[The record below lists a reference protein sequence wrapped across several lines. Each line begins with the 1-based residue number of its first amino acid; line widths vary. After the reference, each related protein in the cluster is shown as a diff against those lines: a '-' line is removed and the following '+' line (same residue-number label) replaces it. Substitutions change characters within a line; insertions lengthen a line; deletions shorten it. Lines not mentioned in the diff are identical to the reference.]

1 MARFSVRK
9 CGRNT
14 SLYTYAI
21 NASVGKGVP
30 MPSNS
35 LLEWQNNRL
44 SRLNFVDDQ
53 NIALAAATPPN
64 PQLIDENLR
73 GYVMLISAHFQGF
86 CRDLHTEC
94 VQAVANAVPPP
105 MLLIFQTLCGRDLEL
120 DGANA
125 KYASIKTDFE
135 RFGFDLTV
143 ALRAD
148 QKVAKI
154 NDGLVTRIGHLN
166 AWRNYAAHHNKLP
179 PDHGGPFTLA
189 TIQAWKNSCSDL
201 AIVLDG
207 LMYNQLRVITGVS
220 PW

>member
-1 MARFSVRK
+1 
-9 CGRNT
+9 
-14 SLYTYAI
+14 
-21 NASVGKGVP
+21 
-30 MPSNS
+30 MPPNS
-35 LLEWQNNRL
+35 LLQWQGDRL
-44 SRLNFVDDQ
+44 PRLDFVDAQ
-53 NIALAAATPPN
+53 VTAITTANPPN

-94 VQAVANAVPPP
+94 VQAVANAVPAP

-125 KYASIKTDFE
+125 RYASIKADFE
-135 RFGFDLTV
+135 RFGFDLTI

-148 QKVAKI
+148 PVTRPL
-154 NDGLVTRIGHLN
+154 NDGLITRINHLN

-179 PDHGGPFTLA
+179 PEHGGPFTLA
-189 TIQAWKNSCSDL
+189 TIQTWKNSCNDL
-201 AIVLDG
+201 ATVLDG
-207 LMYNQLRVITGVS
+207 VMYNQLSTVTGKT